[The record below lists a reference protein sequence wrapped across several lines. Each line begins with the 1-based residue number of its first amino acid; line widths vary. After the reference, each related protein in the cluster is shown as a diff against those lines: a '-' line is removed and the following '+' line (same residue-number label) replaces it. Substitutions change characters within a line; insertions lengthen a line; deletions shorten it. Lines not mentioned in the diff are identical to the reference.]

1 MFVPLFIGIHSEA
14 ALLDSGAA
22 DSFISE
28 RTVQK
33 LRLPTLELK
42 HPMWIQV
49 ANGQV
54 LQELYF
60 VRITAKL
67 GQTPVRLFLRVINTP
82 LEVVLGFQ
90 FLYHF
95 NPRINWRSRTLYTE
109 SAVATYKIKTMPINL
124 PDLDGITHLHP
135 HNVSMQWA
143 TF

>member
-1 MFVPLFIGIHSEA
+1 MFVPLSIGSHPAA
-14 ALLDSGAA
+14 ALLDSGDA

-28 RTVQK
+28 QVVQQ

-42 HPMWIQV
+42 TPMWIQV

-54 LQELYF
+54 LQSRYF

-67 GQTPVRLFLRVINTP
+67 GRMPVRLFLRVINTH
-82 LEVVLGFQ
+82 LEVVLGFP

-95 NPRINWRSRTLYTE
+95 NPWINWRSRTLYIE

-124 PDLDGITHLHP
+124 PDLEGTTHLP
-135 HNVSMQWA
+135 PTM
-143 TF
+143 F